1 MSKVGESSSTM
12 PNLKTNEMSS
22 EVNEIFTKRLKEL
35 ETLLE
40 EKYKLI
46 AKRNVTTEEH
56 VCGICSRTPSIPII
70 LRGYPPNSTK
80 KRPKSDSKERA
91 CPWSQQKPVCLE
103 CGRAHIIK
111 ATKEKRNFV
120 KCPGG
125 CCFITV
131 NDGVP
136 IRKKYGDLDRR
147 DDDPPH
153 LAMYIAMDA
162 HGIGNTVCRRCDKD
176 CGSILELVKHNR
188 TDCTFTKV
196 KCDLCQLMI
205 PRKYVE
211 AHKENCFRFCAHC
224 GIDGPKLTFRKND
237 RGVYEVKSGR
247 IHLCQSKVLSVNKN
261 GICSHPRCSL
271 RLTTLSIM
279 KGEHDWCTTIT
290 KGETRT
296 VASER
301 LS

>member
-12 PNLKTNEMSS
+12 SNFKSNEMSS
-22 EVNEIFTKRLKEL
+22 DVNEITKRLKEL
-35 ETLLE
+35 EALLE
-40 EKYKLI
+40 EKNKLI
-46 AKRNVTTEEH
+46 AKRNVTAEEH
-56 VCGICSRTPSIPII
+56 VCGICSRIPSIPII
-70 LRGYPPNSTK
+70 LRGYRVSSTK
-80 KRPKSDSKERA
+80 RRPKAYSKERA

-111 ATKEKRNFV
+111 ATKEKRDFV

-136 IRKKYGDLDRR
+136 IRKKYGDPDRK
-147 DDDPPH
+147 DYDPPH
-153 LAMYIAMDA
+153 LAMYIAMDT
-162 HGIGNTVCRRCDKD
+162 HGIGNTVCRRCNKD

-188 TDCTFTKV
+188 SDCTLTKV

-205 PRKYVE
+205 PRKHFE

-224 GIDGPKLTFRKND
+224 GIDGPKLTAKKKK
-237 RGVYEVKSGR
+237 VVEVETGKL
-247 IHLCQSKVLSVNKN
+247 HFCQKKVLSVNKN
-261 GICSHPRCSL
+261 GICSHPSCSL
-271 RLTTLSIM
+271 RLTTFSIM
-279 KGEHDWCTTIT
+279 KGDHDYCTVIT

-296 VASER
+296 VASQK